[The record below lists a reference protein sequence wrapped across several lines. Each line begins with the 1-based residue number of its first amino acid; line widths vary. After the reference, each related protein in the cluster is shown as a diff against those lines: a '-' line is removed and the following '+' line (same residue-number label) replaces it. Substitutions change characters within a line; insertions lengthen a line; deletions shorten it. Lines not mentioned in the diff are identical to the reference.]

1 MIDIYDEVGY
11 VKVVLE
17 KGLSQR
23 WERDA
28 ALLTRFYK
36 FEGKKKREVKEILK
50 EKCERYVPGYN
61 KFITY
66 KRLNKIIDS
75 AWKDKTVLREIRAIV
90 FPKEVLNWFLNLENI
105 ELTQERVDELKE
117 KRPQLSIKKNVMNF
131 NRIKFLFTLFIWT
144 KVQEN
149 YLDKPD
155 VHYLNNYIKKF
166 REDAFLPASF
176 NMKQERNLLYDL
188 GYIHINYGLGV
199 IAKFME
205 NPVFKTE
212 ITDKN
217 KVVISGEDI
226 KNCGYWLAKQK
237 YGSFVCQNCGK
248 EFCLKGY
255 KSVKTGRKPK
265 YCFECAEILR
275 NDNTNLIRKT
285 CISCGKG
292 ILVPQKFY
300 SKVRCDRCQEEYRR
314 KYKTEKQKIYREN
327 TFCGHETPKN
337 SEPANPCTPMDTE
350 VF

>member
-166 REDAFLPASF
+166 KEDAFLPASF

-205 NPVFKTE
+205 NSVFKTE

-248 EFCLKGY
+248 EFIITKNAKRGP
-255 KSVKTGRKPK
+255 KQK
-265 YCFECAEILR
+265 YCTECAEKIKRRETELEKR
-275 NDNTNLIRKT
+275 ICMD
-285 CISCGKG
+285 CGKEFE
-292 ILVPQKFY
+292 IEKRCHN
-300 SKVRCDRCQEEYRR
+300 KVRCPNCQEEYRR
-314 KYKTEKQKIYREN
+314 KYNAKKQKQYRGN
-327 TFCGHETPKN
+327 RICVQATSNN
-337 SEPANPCTPMDTE
+337 SEPANPCAPMDTE